1 MDKATIRSL
10 TRFFT
15 LLLVAVMVGLLQGDV
30 ELYVLLALCGY
41 LLWHLWNLY
50 RFEAWIKAGAKVD
63 TPDLPAIW
71 GELVS
76 YIIRLKQRSRERK
89 RRYKSLIKEF
99 RKSSAALPDG
109 AVVLDANNTILWFNK
124 AAGHMLGLQKA
135 SDRGQQIMN
144 FVRRPEFVEFVEN
157 AQPQGRLTLAAPH
170 QPGHHY
176 SMELVPYGMQQRLL
190 LVKDISREVQVESM
204 RRDFVANAS
213 HELRSPLTV
222 LTGYLDAMAE
232 DQSLDK
238 EWGRPLKEMANQAN
252 RMTAIVDD
260 MLVLSRLEAQEISAL
275 EMQEV
280 DVPVL
285 LEAIR
290 TEVLTRPGERADLA
304 LELASDAHLL
314 GMEADLRSAF
324 GNLVEN
330 ALKYTPP
337 DGRVVMRWEAD
348 ADGAR
353 MSVSDTGM
361 GVEMAEIPRLTERFY
376 RVDKGRGREQGGIG
390 LGLAIVKH
398 VLQRHGA
405 ELEIQSQPDEGSTFA
420 CRFAADRVV
429 MTQD

>member
-1 MDKATIRSL
+1 LDKATIRSL

-15 LLLVAVMVGLLQGDV
+15 LLAVAVAVGLLQGDV
-30 ELYVLLALCGY
+30 ELYLLLALCGY
-41 LLWHLWNLY
+41 LLWHLWILY
-50 RFEAWIKAGAKVD
+50 RFEAWIKAGAKID
-63 TPDLPAIW
+63 APDLPAVW

-109 AVVLDANNTILWFNK
+109 AVVLNDKNTILWFNK
-124 AAGHMLGLQKA
+124 AAGSMLGLKKA

-144 FVRRPEFVEFVEN
+144 FVRRPEFVDFVEQ
-157 AQPQGRLTLAAPH
+157 ARPGGRLTLAAPH

-176 SMELVPYGMQQRLL
+176 SMELVPYGSQQRLL
-190 LVKDISREVQVESM
+190 LVKDITREVRVESM

-222 LTGYLDAMAE
+222 LTGYLDAMAN

-238 EWGRPLKEMANQAN
+238 EWGKPLKEMATQAE
-252 RMTAIVDD
+252 RMTAIVDE
-260 MLVLSRLEAQEISAL
+260 MLVLSRLEAEENNAL
-275 EMQEV
+275 EMVDV

-290 TEVLTRPGERADLA
+290 AEASAGPGIGSDLK
-304 LELASDAHLL
+304 LELASYAHLL
-314 GMEADLRSAF
+314 GVEADLHSAF
-324 GNLVEN
+324 NNLVEN
-330 ALKYTPP
+330 AIKYTPAG
-337 DGRVVMRWEAD
+337 GRVVMRWEAD

-353 MSVSDTGM
+353 MSVSDTGV
-361 GVEMAEIPRLTERFY
+361 GVEAGDIPRLTERFY
-376 RVDKGRGREQGGIG
+376 RVDKGRGRDQGGVG

-405 ELEIQSQPDEGSTFA
+405 ELEIQSQPGEGSTFS
-420 CRFAADRVV
+420 CRFPADRVLSS
-429 MTQD
+429 